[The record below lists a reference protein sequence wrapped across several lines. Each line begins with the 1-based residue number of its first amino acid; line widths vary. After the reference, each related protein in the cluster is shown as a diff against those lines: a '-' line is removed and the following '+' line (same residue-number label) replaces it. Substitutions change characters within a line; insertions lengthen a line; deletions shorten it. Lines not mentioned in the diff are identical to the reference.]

1 MNKSSVTEV
10 KTDFLI
16 IGSGLSGLYAA
27 IYASKFGKVALIT
40 KSSIQESNSY
50 WAQGGIAAAI
60 NSDDS
65 TEIHKEDTLSVG
77 CGLNNLDAVNIMVSE
92 GTERVLELINQ
103 GMSFDRAES
112 GFDFG
117 IEGGHSR
124 RRILH
129 ALGNETGKA
138 VVDFLSKE
146 VQKNNKVKIYEN
158 SFVIDLFS
166 DSKTCF
172 GCLVFSDT
180 KKNKISIHSKSTILA
195 TGGACG
201 LYSQS
206 SNPSSTSG
214 DGIAL
219 GLNAG
224 ATVKDMEFIQFHPT
238 VFSKEGAK
246 NFLISEAI
254 RGEGGQLINHSKIR
268 FMENYSKQLELAP
281 RDIVARAIF
290 NEMRMNGE
298 KNVFLSLKHL
308 KSSLIK
314 NRFKNTFELC
324 LREGLDITKDDIP
337 VSPAAHYMI
346 GGIKTNAGSQTNIK
360 NLYACGEVA
369 CVGAH
374 GANRLASNSLLE
386 CLVFAKRA
394 IDSSLKLSKKEKQI
408 PRKLIEKA
416 KKYSLISSDKK
427 VESYL
432 NYRISLSQIIN
443 NYVGILRNK
452 KDLLLALNEIS
463 SIKKK
468 NLDEFDLIDKRLM
481 NLKSLTYLITK
492 SALLREESRG
502 AHIRED
508 FSSQSNKWLKHINWK
523 LTNGTLRFSYSKQ

>member
-1 MNKSSVTEV
+1 MNRSSVTEV

-146 VQKNNKVKIYEN
+146 VQKNNKIKIYEN

-180 KKNKISIHSKSTILA
+180 KKNKISIHSKSTIL
-195 TGGACG
+195 
-201 LYSQS
+201 
-206 SNPSSTSG
+206 
-214 DGIAL
+214 
-219 GLNAG
+219 
-224 ATVKDMEFIQFHPT
+224 
-238 VFSKEGAK
+238 
-246 NFLISEAI
+246 
-254 RGEGGQLINHSKIR
+254 
-268 FMENYSKQLELAP
+268 
-281 RDIVARAIF
+281 
-290 NEMRMNGE
+290 
-298 KNVFLSLKHL
+298 LSL
-308 KSSLIK
+308 I
-314 NRFKNTFELC
+314 
-324 LREGLDITKDDIP
+324 
-337 VSPAAHYMI
+337 
-346 GGIKTNAGSQTNIK
+346 
-360 NLYACGEVA
+360 
-369 CVGAH
+369 
-374 GANRLASNSLLE
+374 
-386 CLVFAKRA
+386 
-394 IDSSLKLSKKEKQI
+394 
-408 PRKLIEKA
+408 
-416 KKYSLISSDKK
+416 
-427 VESYL
+427 
-432 NYRISLSQIIN
+432 
-443 NYVGILRNK
+443 
-452 KDLLLALNEIS
+452 
-463 SIKKK
+463 
-468 NLDEFDLIDKRLM
+468 
-481 NLKSLTYLITK
+481 
-492 SALLREESRG
+492 
-502 AHIRED
+502 HI
-508 FSSQSNKWLKHINWK
+508 
-523 LTNGTLRFSYSKQ
+523 